1 MHQLHQLKIVMKID
15 KQFED
20 IFRGKLYQVFM
31 YLIDR
36 CNLSCEQC
44 LYKPNL
50 AFQLHRKEIP
60 YNEAKELLQ
69 KFYDLGASK
78 VTFMGGEPTLYKE
91 LPQLINDAKEM
102 GYSYVRMDTNGIF
115 PKEFLDDK
123 NVRKIDEITFSLDGY
138 DEKTNSI
145 RGVGVFKKCTES
157 IKKAVK
163 LGYMVQITCCIHKG
177 LTKKDRGKLGI
188 LRMIDFTESLS
199 VEQIN
204 FHDLLKVGVPRDTWT
219 GQVAPSYKSYVSAIK
234 AVEIYVSKNKKIK
247 IRIPQRLIKASAFQ
261 ENPDYYGYCSGKQ
274 KDRLL
279 VFPDGTMRICS
290 LLIGSPYHV
299 ATYDKNGIHLN
310 NSPTSELVRYNETIN
325 SPCAMG
331 KIKATKIVLLC
342 IAFKPKQDEP
352 VWTERLKWERKRI

>member
-1 MHQLHQLKIVMKID
+1 MKID
-15 KQFED
+15 KEFEG
-20 IFRGKLYQVFM
+20 IFKGRLYQVFM

-50 AFQLHRKEIP
+50 TFQLCRKEIP

-78 VTFMGGEPTLYKE
+78 VTFIGGEPTLYKE
-91 LPQLINDAKEM
+91 LPQLICDAKEM

-115 PKEFLDDK
+115 SEDFLGDK

-138 DEKTNSI
+138 NEKTNSI
-145 RGVGVFKKCTES
+145 RGVGVFKKCTEG

-163 LGYMVQITCCIHKG
+163 LGYRVQITCCIHKG
-177 LTKKDRGKLGI
+177 LTKKDRNKLGI
-188 LRMIDFTESLS
+188 LRMIDFTESLG

-219 GQVAPSYKSYVSAIK
+219 GQIAPSYKSYVFTIK
-234 AVEIYVSKNKKIK
+234 AVEKYNSKTGKIK
-247 IRIPQRLIKASAFQ
+247 IRVPQRLIKASTFQ
-261 ENPDYYGYCSGKQ
+261 GNPDYYGYCSGKQ

-299 ATYDKNGIHLN
+299 ATYDKDGIHLN
-310 NSPTSELVRYNETIN
+310 NSPTNELARYNEAVN
-325 SPCAMG
+325 SPCVMS
-331 KIKATKIVLLC
+331 KNKSDEKNLVLLC

-352 VWTERLKWERKRI
+352 VWKERLKWERKRI

>member
-1 MHQLHQLKIVMKID
+1 MEID

-20 IFRGKLYQVFM
+20 IFKGKLCQIFM

-50 AFQLHRKEIP
+50 TFQLCRKEIP
-60 YNEAKELLQ
+60 YEEAKELLQ
-69 KFYDLGASK
+69 KFYSLGASK

-91 LPQLINDAKEM
+91 LPQLIYDAKGM

-115 PKEFLDDK
+115 SDNFLDDK

-138 DEKTNSI
+138 NEKTNSI
-145 RGVGVFKKCTES
+145 RGIGVFKKCRES
-157 IKKAVK
+157 IEKAVK
-163 LGYMVQITCCIHKG
+163 LGYRVQITCCIHKG
-177 LTKKDRGKLGI
+177 LTKKDKGKLGI
-188 LRMIDFTESLS
+188 LRMIDFAESLGI
-199 VEQIN
+199 EQIN

-219 GQVAPSYKSYVSAIK
+219 GQVAPSYKNYVSAIK
-234 AVEIYVSKNKKIK
+234 AVEKYKSKSGKIK
-247 IRIPQRLIKASAFQ
+247 IRAPQRLIRASNFQ

-279 VFPDGTMRICS
+279 VFPDGTMKICS
-290 LLIGSPYHV
+290 LLIGTQYHA

-310 NSPTSELVRYNETIN
+310 NTATNELVRYNESVN
-325 SPCAMG
+325 SPCTMG
-331 KIKATKIVLLC
+331 KNKSDEKDLVLLC

-352 VWTERLKWERKRI
+352 IWKDRLRWEQKRK